1 MPLAE
6 LERKMVGRW
15 WENVGT
21 GVGRNQK
28 FKSGHVMFKEESKR
42 RHVKHLNNKH
52 VHVNIMRITQR
63 SNLEVGM
70 IFETRG
76 GGWGESSLISLI
88 QSRGKDYYRKEFQYF
103 RFLSSG
109 R

>member
-1 MPLAE
+1 
-6 LERKMVGRW
+6 
-15 WENVGT
+15 
-21 GVGRNQK
+21 
-28 FKSGHVMFKEESKR
+28 MFKEESKR
-42 RHVKHLNNKH
+42 RHVKHLNKKH
-52 VHVNIMRITQR
+52 VYVNIMRITQR

-109 R
+109 